1 MGQKIHPTGFRIGVS
16 KAHDVNWFTNF
27 GRFPKTLK
35 EDQQIRQ
42 SWDKVAKKYF
52 SLTFRAQ
59 ITKIYIQR
67 KKTFLQLKIYA
78 GRPFFLLENNAR
90 IFTQLRN
97 ELNALN
103 STHCRFQVIKDYNG
117 NTAAI
122 TTAKTI
128 VVGLKKRLAYKR
140 ILKQV
145 STILHKESSITGFKI
160 QVSGRLNGV
169 PIARK
174 YWVRNGVVPL
184 QTLGANIDYTLQEAK
199 TKYGIIGVKVWV
211 SQSRH

>member
-42 SWDKVAKKYF
+42 SWDKVAKKHS
-52 SLTFRAQ
+52 SLTLKAQ
-59 ITKIYIQR
+59 ITKICIQR

-78 GRPFFLLENNAR
+78 GRPFLLLEDDAK

-97 ELNALN
+97 ELNALS
-103 STHCRFQVIKDYNG
+103 STHCRFQVIKDHGG

-122 TTAKTI
+122 TIAKTI
-128 VVGLKKRLAYKR
+128 AAGLEKRLAYKR

-145 STILHKESSITGFKI
+145 STTLHEEPSITGFKI
-160 QVSGRLNGV
+160 QISGRLNGV

-174 YWVRNGVVPL
+174 YWVRDGVVPL
-184 QTLGANIDYTLQEAK
+184 QTLDANIDYALQEAK

-211 SQSRH
+211 SQSGH